1 MKMLVGL
8 GNPGKKYERDR
19 HNFGFMLINYIADQ
33 YGIDLNEK
41 KFKAIYG
48 KGNIDGHSVLLVQPQ
63 TYMNLSGESVS
74 PLSGYFK
81 IPHEDIL
88 VISDDL
94 ALEMGR
100 IRLRKKGSDGGHNGL
115 KSIIQ
120 QLGTQNF
127 SRLRLG
133 IGMPQDSN
141 QIKNYVL
148 SKFTS
153 EDDQIILD
161 VLKRSEQAIQVY
173 LSESI
178 DKAMNQFN
186 S

>member
-1 MKMLVGL
+1 MLVGL

-19 HNFGFMLINYIADQ
+19 HNFGFMLINKLAKDYAIE
-33 YGIDLNEK
+33 LNEK
-41 KFKAIYG
+41 KFKAVYG
-48 KGNIDGHSVLLVQPQ
+48 KGNIEGTSVLLVQPQ
-63 TYMNLSGESVS
+63 TYMNLSGEAVS

-81 IPHEDIL
+81 ISHEDIL

-94 ALEMGR
+94 ALELGR
-100 IRLRKKGSDGGHNGL
+100 IRMRKKGSDGGHNGL
-115 KSIIQ
+115 KSIAY

-127 SRLRLG
+127 PRLRLG
-133 IGMPQDSN
+133 IGMPQSSD

-153 EDDQIILD
+153 EDDKILNE
-161 VLKRSEQAIQVY
+161 VLDHSKEAIKVF
-173 LSESI
+173 LSDSI